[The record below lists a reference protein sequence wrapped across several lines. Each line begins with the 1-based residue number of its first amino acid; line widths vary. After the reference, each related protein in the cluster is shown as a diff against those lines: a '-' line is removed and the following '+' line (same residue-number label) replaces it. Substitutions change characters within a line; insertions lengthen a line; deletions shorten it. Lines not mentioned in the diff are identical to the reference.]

1 MEKLVPVSGREVSL
15 AVQKMLSTA
24 TTRSCGYG
32 TAPTTSST
40 PTGAQVP
47 YAVLYPLG
55 LTTDGPPYGQADGDA
70 RALLQ
75 VTSVATTA
83 EQAEW
88 MADRVR
94 AAMLA
99 RKGGSNGAYATD
111 IAIPGCSVL
120 RRALDKEEG
129 VAVAGGIYSYV
140 QRYVVEVTSLS

>member
-1 MEKLVPVSGREVSL
+1 MPVSGREVSL
-15 AVQKMLSTA
+15 AVQRMLSTA

-32 TAPTTSST
+32 TAPTASSA

-55 LTTDGPPYGQADGDA
+55 LMTDGPPYGQADGDA

-75 VTSVATTA
+75 ITSVATTA

-99 RKGGSNGAYATD
+99 RKSGTNGAYTTD
-111 IAIPGCSVL
+111 IAIPGCAVL